1 MDITAQS
8 SFLRILWFNSETGLL
23 TRVNI
28 TNIAWVECALR
39 GTQTEVC
46 SGWREGSAWLEG
58 SGETVMESAAA
69 AQGTRVC
76 TRGRGRDQWPV
87 TGPACSQPF
96 ERELAY
102 SREPVLDLRTPGALI
117 FLFKKV

>member
-76 TRGRGRDQWPV
+76 TRGRGQWPV

-96 ERELAY
+96 ERDLAY